1 MSHPSKKI
9 TFADGIV
16 LLILIIVT
24 VAVAFAVYSRK
35 SGGAYFTITTPD
47 GCESYSLSDERE
59 FSVKSNGI
67 TLSVKVSNGAV
78 YVTESDCPDGICV
91 HHGAISKSGDP
102 IVCIPA
108 RVVIEIIDGGG
119 ERDEDFT
126 VG

>member
-9 TFADGIV
+9 TIPDGIV
-16 LLILIIVT
+16 LLVLVIVT

-35 SGGAYFTITTPD
+35 SDGTYFTVTTPD
-47 GCESYSLSDERE
+47 GCEIYSLSDERE
-59 FSVKSNGI
+59 FSITSNGI
-67 TLSVKVSNGAV
+67 TLKIKVSGGAV
-78 YVTESDCPDGICV
+78 SVTESDCPDGICV